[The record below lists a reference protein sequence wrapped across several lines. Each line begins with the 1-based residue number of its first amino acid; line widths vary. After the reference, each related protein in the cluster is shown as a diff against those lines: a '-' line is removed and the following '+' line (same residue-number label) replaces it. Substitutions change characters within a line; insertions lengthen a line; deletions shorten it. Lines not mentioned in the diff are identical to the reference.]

1 MARFLLVGGFLGA
14 GKTTAI
20 GQLVKHYQEQGLKVG
35 VVTNDQADGL
45 VDTGNLRGQGVTV
58 EEVSGACFCCKFN
71 DLTDKLERLEAN
83 QRPDIFLAEPVGS
96 CTDLVATVVEPLRAI
111 YAGQLQVG
119 PYSVL
124 FKPSHG
130 KRVLAGQNSGFS
142 EKAAY
147 IFRKQLEEADIL
159 CINRADELTT
169 DEIETLTSLIA
180 HAAPKR
186 PIVPI
191 SARTGLGF
199 GLWMEH
205 LANDQAGPGHILDID
220 YDIYAEGEAE
230 LGWMNATLQLNR
242 SAPVSLNQT
251 TLAVVEFL
259 AGLSDGEIAHLKA
272 IGQTDSGYAVANI
285 VHSGAKPTLSIA
297 SGQDTSEIELVIN
310 ARIATSPEDL
320 MERLGKTI
328 TFLTAQGWN
337 VRQESVR
344 SFRPGRPVPTHRYA
358 AAR

>member
-20 GQLVKHYQEQGLKVG
+20 GQMAKHYQERGLKVG

-45 VDTGNLRGQGVTV
+45 VDTGNLRGQGVAV

-71 DLTDKLERLEAN
+71 DLTEKLERLEAN
-83 QRPDIFLAEPVGS
+83 ERPDIFLAEPVGS
-96 CTDLVATVVEPLRAI
+96 CTDLVATVVEPLRDI
-111 YAGQLQVG
+111 YAGQFCVG

-130 KRVLAGQNSGFS
+130 KRILSGQNSGFS

-159 CINRADELTT
+159 CINRADDLTPT
-169 DEIETLTSLIA
+169 EINTLTSLLEQ
-180 HAAPKR
+180 AAPNR

-191 SARTGLGF
+191 SAKTGMGF
-199 GLWMEH
+199 GRWMEH
-205 LANDQAGPGHILDID
+205 LATDRPGPGRFLDID

-230 LGWMNATLQLNR
+230 LGWMNATLQLKR
-242 SAPVSLNQT
+242 SSPASLDQA
-251 TLAVVEFL
+251 TLGAVEFL
-259 AGLSDGEIAHLKA
+259 SSHSNGEIAHLKA
-272 IGQTDSGYAVANI
+272 IGQADSGYAVANI
-285 VHSGAKPTLSIA
+285 VHSGATATLSMP
-297 SGQDTSEIELVIN
+297 SGLSVTETELVIN
-310 ARIATSPEDL
+310 ARIATAPENL
-320 MERLGKTI
+320 VEMLKGVVA
-328 TFLTAQGWN
+328 FLAAQGWD

-344 SFRPGRPVPTHRYA
+344 SFRPGRPTPTHRYA
-358 AAR
+358 AVR

>member
-20 GQLVKHYQEQGLKVG
+20 GQLAKQYQEQGLKVG

-71 DLTDKLERLEAN
+71 DLTDKLELLETN

-111 YAGQLQVG
+111 YAGQLHVG

-130 KRVLAGQNSGFS
+130 RRVLSGQSSGFS

-159 CINRADELTT
+159 CINRADELNAA
-169 DEIETLTSLIA
+169 EIEDITNLIK
-180 HAAPKR
+180 HAAPNR
-186 PIVPI
+186 PIVSI
-191 SARTGLGF
+191 SARTGIGF
-199 GLWMEH
+199 GSWMEH
-205 LANDQAGPGHILDID
+205 LAADRTGPAHILDID

-242 SAPVSLNQT
+242 PSPVSLDQT
-251 TLAVVEFL
+251 TLGVIEFL
-259 AGLSDGEIAHLKA
+259 AGLSEGEIAHLKA
-272 IGQTDSGYAVANI
+272 IGQSDSGYAVANI
-285 VHSGAKPTLSIA
+285 VHSGAKPNLSMA
-297 SGQDTSEIELVIN
+297 SGQDASEIELVIN
-310 ARIATSPEDL
+310 ARISTSPEDL
-320 MERLGKTI
+320 MERLGNTI

-358 AAR
+358 ATR